1 MALRLYKTGVD
12 RQQVMLLPPSL
23 DEYVSETNAVRA
35 IDAYVESLDLAQLGF
50 QHASGGFTAGQP
62 PYHPAQLLKLYLWGY
77 LNRIRSSRRLEL
89 ESYRNLE
96 LMWLIQS
103 LHPSYKTIADFRK
116 DNPSAL
122 KAVYTDFLQVCREL
136 ELFGGDLVG
145 IDSAFLEGD
154 ASRASIYTEKHLK
167 KSLER
172 LETNIADYL
181 NALDQHDRQDATVSS
196 DDEQLTEK
204 LAALQARQ
212 RECQGL
218 LDTLED
224 SDQTQISCTDE
235 DARLLSKKT
244 DKGPTAG
251 YNVQCGVDSKHKL
264 IVACDVVSDGND
276 QQQLAPLARQ
286 AKANLEVETLTVAAD
301 ASYYTQEGVKA
312 CVDAD
317 ITPYVAIPD
326 KNQAIRTQGRF
337 TRDEFEYDAETDTYQ
352 CPGEKSL
359 TFRGF
364 QQKKTKTMRHYASQ
378 KAECAVCPLQE
389 HCLPEKT
396 PYRQLFRWEHEA
408 VVDEHRQRMEDTG
421 RAYMRK
427 RAGLVEH
434 PFGTLKL
441 WCGWTHFLVRGLKKV
456 RGECH
461 LLVTCYNFKR
471 VLNLLGVDAF
481 RTHCERRARSAFFAP
496 AVQN

>member
-1 MALRLYKTGVD
+1 MTFRLYKTGID

-35 IDAYVESLDLAQLGF
+35 IDAYVESIDLGQLGF
-50 QHASGGFTAGQP
+50 QHASGSCTAGQP
-62 PYHPAQLLKLYLWGY
+62 PYHPGRLLKLYLWGY

-89 ESYRNLE
+89 ETYRNLE
-96 LMWLIQS
+96 VIWLVQQ
-103 LHPSYKTIADFRK
+103 LHPTYKTIADFRK
-116 DNPSAL
+116 ENPSAL
-122 KAVYTDFLQVCREL
+122 KAVYKDFLQVCREL
-136 ELFGGDLVG
+136 ELFGGELVG

-154 ASRASIYTEKHLK
+154 ASRASIYTEKRLK
-167 KSLER
+167 KLLER
-172 LETNIADYL
+172 LDTDISAYLET
-181 NALDQHDRQDATVSS
+181 LDRHDVQDTPVSN
-196 DDEQLTEK
+196 DDGQLTEK

-224 SDQTQISCTDE
+224 STQTQVSCTDE

-251 YNVQCGVDSKHKL
+251 YNVQCAVDDKHTL

-276 QQQLAPLARQ
+276 QHQLAPLATQ
-286 AKANLEVETLTVAAD
+286 AKENLEVEHLKAAAD
-301 ASYYTQEGVKA
+301 AGYYTQEGIKA
-312 CVDAD
+312 CLDAG

-326 KNQAIRTQGRF
+326 KNSAVRKQGRF
-337 TRDEFEYDAETDTYQ
+337 TRDEFQYDADTDSYQ

-359 TFRGF
+359 VFWGTT
-364 QQKKTKTMRHYASQ
+364 QKKGKTMHRYGSRA
-378 KAECAVCPLQE
+378 AECQGCPLKE
-389 HCLPEKT
+389 RCLPEKT
-396 PYRQLFRWEHEA
+396 PYRQISRWEHEA
-408 VVDEHRQRMEDTG
+408 VVEAHQQRMDDEGGT
-421 RAYMRK
+421 YMRK
-427 RAGLVEH
+427 RAGLAEH

-456 RGECH
+456 RGEWS

-471 VLNLLGVDAF
+471 VLNLIGVDAF
-481 RTHCERRARSAFFAP
+481 RTYCAQRAKSVCP
-496 AVQN
+496 IPVVQN